1 MPMQTGRNCIV
12 KVYDERERERE
23 RESTTL
29 HCEGAWIRTKK
40 KSREGDQCTKDMSI
54 LPPVLK

>member
-1 MPMQTGRNCIV
+1 MQTGRNCIV
-12 KVYDERERERE
+12 KVYDERERE

-40 KSREGDQCTKDMSI
+40 KSREGEQCTKDMSI